1 MIIKK
6 FLEENLLK
14 AISIPLILT
23 FIGVVI
29 FNIYLEQYSISNYN
43 IFQPRAL
50 FTGTAFLLICLSFL
64 IFALL
69 FLNTDDVSSNSLK
82 WIFFNFLF
90 KTLIMSSAF
99 YSLFVA
105 NQNNCD
111 YQWGKVSLSSNTVK
125 SLSIFSLLMSFT
137 VLLNWQFFK
146 KPKQGFDINKW
157 AAIFAIATAII
168 FSFIAFVFLFKYEPE
183 FRSVLY
189 FFSLLASLFFSF
201 YFGLWASNRDHARKI
216 ETKGGVFSS
225 TLDKTGFDML
235 FYYCYLTLMLLA
247 IIFKYSRDV
256 YPLISRL
263 QGGAKEAEA
272 IVCSKNEKEYHGRII
287 NDDGNQ
293 IFILDSSQNVFII
306 QYNDID
312 YLYRVK
318 QNQ

>member
-1 MIIKK
+1 MLIKK

-29 FNIYLEQYSISNYN
+29 FNIYLEQYGISNYN

-69 FLNTDDVSSNSLK
+69 FLNTDNVSSNSLK

-105 NQNNCD
+105 KQNDHD
-111 YQWGKVSLSSNTVK
+111 YQWGKASLSSNSLT
-125 SLSIFSLLMSFT
+125 SLSIFSLLMLFT
-137 VLLNWQFFK
+137 VLMNWQYFK

-157 AAIFAIATAII
+157 AAIFAMVTAII
-168 FSFIAFVFLFKYEPE
+168 FSVIAFVFLFKYEPE
-183 FRSVLY
+183 FRPVFY
-189 FFSLLASLFFSF
+189 FFSLLAWFFFSF
-201 YFGLWASNRDHARKI
+201 YLGRWVWHRDHVRKI

-235 FYYCYLTLMLLA
+235 FFSCFLTLMLLA

-263 QGGAKEAEA
+263 QGGGKEVES
-272 IVCSKNEKEYHGRII
+272 IVCSKNDKEYHGRII
-287 NDDGNQ
+287 NDDGKQ
-293 IFILDSSQNVFII
+293 IFVLDSLQNVSII
-306 QYNDID
+306 QYSDID